1 LPSYKNKQ
9 FFLTGQASNF
19 SPDLI
24 REIIGRI
31 DKGTYL
37 CIPAEKNGAAVTPE
51 VL

>member
-1 LPSYKNKQ
+1 LPSDKNETVLKNI
-9 FFLTGQASNF
+9 LASNN
-19 SPDLI
+19 SPSN